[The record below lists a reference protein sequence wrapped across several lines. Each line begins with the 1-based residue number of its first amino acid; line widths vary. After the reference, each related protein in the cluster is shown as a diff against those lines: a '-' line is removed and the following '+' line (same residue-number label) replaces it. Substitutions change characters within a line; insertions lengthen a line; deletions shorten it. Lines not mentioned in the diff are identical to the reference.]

1 MQFSCST
8 FFLQSK
14 LSSGIAHHVC
24 VCMINARNRFG
35 FYMRVKKKLNLKC
48 IWNGSSFGWYG
59 MYHMDC
65 IALYDVITS
74 PNGNLAHSKLFEHW
88 GIVMVKFTFSHLCVC
103 HYCETTTFTPTNG
116 LDRATHILIV
126 SQIRWGTQFVWWH
139 RAPHY
144 YYYHHYYQQRV
155 AKQSL
160 LFPGYNCAILPLI
173 AYLMYVRASYRL
185 SRLLSVS
192 FARRYF
198 HQSFYL
204 TLFLSPYYK
213 LINGSTTIYPVHP
226 DCMTVCLC
234 VCGGGRF
241 TYLRLRVQFTR
252 LFKQTLRLTHMCC
265 VHVMWSTLSGCI
277 TRSCLPS
284 SFADKII
291 HK

>member
-1 MQFSCST
+1 MLVMHFSYFRRLKGAAKWLSQRKVNAI
-8 FFLQSK
+8 FLFNVFLQSK

-173 AYLMYVRASYRL
+173 AYLMYVRASYASASFSL
-185 SRLLSVS
+185 SLSQEGIS
-192 FARRYF
+192 IN
-198 HQSFYL
+198 
-204 TLFLSPYYK
+204 LS
-213 LINGSTTIYPVHP
+213 IW
-226 DCMTVCLC
+226 LC
-234 VCGGGRF
+234 F
-241 TYLRLRVQFTR
+241 
-252 LFKQTLRLTHMCC
+252 
-265 VHVMWSTLSGCI
+265 
-277 TRSCLPS
+277 
-284 SFADKII
+284 
-291 HK
+291 